1 MILTNENYLKEAEEV
16 IENLCKDERT
26 GKKLDAP
33 KITTT
38 KLRKI
43 LSMVSEIYSD
53 ASRLREERLDSNM
66 ISRLQYL
73 KLHIIYEAG
82 REKKNEKD
90 ETPVGEFV
98 RKSDLIG
105 ELDNIK
111 DSRAQLIIF
120 CHYVEALVAYR
131 KFKGN
136 DK

>member
-1 MILTNENYLKEAEEV
+1 MILTNENYLEKAEKV
-16 IENLCKDERT
+16 IDTLSKDKKT
-26 GKKLDAP
+26 GKTLYAP

-53 ASRLREERLDSNM
+53 ASRMREEKLDSEM
-66 ISRLQYL
+66 RSRLKYL
-73 KLHIIYEAG
+73 KLHIVYEEG
-82 REKKNEKD
+82 RESVVK
-90 ETPVGEFV
+90 EFV
-98 RKSDLIG
+98 EESNLIG
-105 ELDNIK
+105 ALDEVE
-111 DSRAQLIIF
+111 DSKSKLILF